1 MPYHLSIHILLYV
14 QNNWFGLW
22 TSLNCLGT
30 VQIVLNR
37 TKHFYNWILPS
48 YIQTNWTCSKQFG
61 PGQNRFGPVEGQGIR
76 KKKSFYLGHVF
87 EKPFD
92 VGPLSAQ
99 FALLPDLARFN
110 PSSIVKFNSFGI
122 GDNSWDTW
130 RPKMEALN

>member
-76 KKKSFYLGHVF
+76 KKKFTSDMCLKNHLMLDHCPHNSHCFRT
-87 EKPFD
+87 
-92 VGPLSAQ
+92 
-99 FALLPDLARFN
+99 LPDLTRPAL
-110 PSSIVKFNSFGI
+110 SSSTPLGSAIIVGTPEGLK
-122 GDNSWDTW
+122 W
-130 RPKMEALN
+130 KH